1 MPTYLRRFYLQ
12 KLTETKENEIKQAEN
27 TRKNV
32 SDNISRANI
41 SPQKSKPVSRFK
53 R

>member
-27 TRKNV
+27 TRKN
-32 SDNISRANI
+32 DTAEMYFLL
-41 SPQKSKPVSRFK
+41 P
-53 R
+53 